1 VRKKGFMNISGYA
14 KAYDPI
20 FEFALDNG
28 IEPEFNRQ
36 MMNFA
41 GYRRKKAYI
50 ETLIQSH
57 KCG

>member
-1 VRKKGFMNISGYA
+1 MNISGYA

-28 IEPEFNRQ
+28 IEPEFTRQ